1 MTEVA
6 DPGTITFPL
15 PRTCPFAPPDEYRR
29 LREEEPVTKVDLPN
43 EGEQMWVVARHED
56 VRAVLADTRF
66 SSNSHHP
73 AYPRLNKSDGSAPQ
87 QGRRVILNLDPP
99 EHGESRRSV
108 VGEFTVRRMEAL
120 RPRIQQI
127 VDQHIDAMLAGPKP
141 VDLVAA
147 FALPVP
153 SLVICELL
161 GVPYADHSFFETR
174 SAKMVDR
181 ATPLDERSEASD
193 AVMGYL
199 HGLVQSK
206 LAEPTEDLLGRL
218 AAQADAADP
227 IAVADLVGMAV
238 ALLVAGH
245 ETTAN
250 MIGLGVLAF
259 KEHPDQLAIIREDPS
274 KISNAV
280 EELLRYF
287 TVADTVALRV
297 ATEDIEVNGVTIP
310 AGEGVLP
317 LGYAA
322 NRDPN
327 VYPDPDAF
335 DIERGSR
342 QHVAFGFGPHQCI
355 GQNLAR
361 MELQIAFET
370 LFRRLPNL
378 ELAVPVEEL
387 SFREPSALVFGAHAI
402 PVTW

>member
-1 MTEVA
+1 LTEVA
-6 DPGTITFPL
+6 EPGTSTFPL
-15 PRTCPFAPPDEYRR
+15 ARTCPFAPPDEYRR
-29 LREEEPVTKVDLPN
+29 LREEDPVTKVDLPN
-43 EGEQMWVVARHED
+43 DGERMWVVARHQD

-73 AYPRLNKSDGSAPQ
+73 AYPRLTKGERSPQ

-99 EHGESRRSV
+99 EHGESRRTV
-108 VGEFTVRRMEAL
+108 IGEFTVRRMEAL

-181 ATPLDERSEASD
+181 ATDPAEAREASQ

-199 HGLVQSK
+199 HGLVQAK
-206 LAEPTEDLLGRL
+206 LAEPTDDLLGRL
-218 AAQADAADP
+218 AAQADAGDP
-227 IAVADLVGMAV
+227 VAVEDLVGMAI

-250 MIGLGVLAF
+250 MIGLGVLAL
-259 KEHPDQLAIIREDPS
+259 KEHPDQLAIIREDPD
-274 KISNAV
+274 KVSNAV

-297 ATEDIEVNGVTIP
+297 ATEDIEVNGVTIR

-317 LGYAA
+317 LGYSA
-322 NRDPN
+322 NRDPE
-327 VYPDPDAF
+327 VYADPDAF

-370 LFRRLPNL
+370 LFRRIPDL
-378 ELAVPVEEL
+378 ELAVGLEEL
-387 SFREPSALVFGAHAI
+387 SFKEPSALVFGAYAI